1 MQPPL
6 KAARVPTLYAAPQR
20 PDSRGRFGVNSERK
34 GRENDLAVDVTGDR
48 SGAVLVIS
56 LRGRGKPIKL
66 TTPK

>member
-1 MQPPL
+1 M
-6 KAARVPTLYAAPQR
+6 PTLYAAPQR